1 MSLQTKHFYE
11 FGGFRLDLAEKVLFR
26 DGKPLPITPKVF
38 ETLEVLVEHAGH
50 LIEKDELMQKIWQDR
65 FVEES
70 NLTFNIKMLR
80 KALGDSAS
88 KPRFIETVPRRG
100 YRFIAEV
107 KEVLSEDFRKNET
120 VEHFSS
126 DGNGASNGNGVK
138 LIVENLPDNDSFDEK
153 PAYQISPS
161 VHVISSIRSRPVLY
175 SISAVIIGI
184 FLLTGFFLFK
194 NSTSFSQR
202 FGDSTG
208 NQRFLTVEKLTDT
221 GNAKAATISPDGKL
235 LAYYTT
241 DGGKDTIWLRQLTT
255 GKSAPIFSPKDERIH
270 GLNFSQDGDYLY
282 FSHQNKGEPSNLSRL
297 SILGGTPTKILS
309 DFHGSYTFSPDA
321 YNIAFVRYDE
331 TGSVV
336 MIAESDGRNERR
348 AFASPKPRHI
358 ISVAWSPDGESIAY
372 SFGNGRYDGGGMD
385 YGIFEFNFK
394 DETEK
399 SLTDFKWNY
408 LGTIEW
414 LPDKSG
420 MLVTAREKADG
431 TDQIWWLS
439 LPDGKAKPITNN
451 ADSLELKGASVDF
464 SKIIAQQEFLN
475 SSVWVAPTNDLS
487 NVQAIAKAQWDMAWT
502 ADGKIIFPARETIKT
517 GIWLTNPDGS
527 DKKQITSN
535 DSLERSPTVSPEGR
549 FVVFVSTRSGRQ
561 NIWRMN
567 ADGGNQTQLTDGEG
581 ENNPTFTP
589 DGQSVVFNSIKGGS
603 LWKVSVEG
611 GEAVQLCNG
620 EKSLRVAISPDGKK
634 FAYFGRKDNKRKLLI
649 KSFPECNLLLEFEAA
664 ESRASPAKIVWAKD
678 SRSLIYDHEDATR
691 VGNLWRQS
699 LDGGEPQK
707 LTNFTSDQIY
717 DFGFSPDGNWLAF
730 VRGVRSHD
738 AVLLKGFK

>member
-11 FGGFRLDLAEKVLFR
+11 FGGFRLDLTEKVLLR

-38 ETLEVLVEHAGH
+38 ETLEVLVENAGH

-80 KALGDSAS
+80 KALGDSAG

-107 KEVLSEDFRKNET
+107 KEVLGEDFRENKT
-120 VEHFSS
+120 VEHFSLG
-126 DGNGASNGNGVK
+126 GNGASDGNGVK

-153 PAYQISPS
+153 PDDKISPS
-161 VHVISSIRSRPVLY
+161 ANVISSIRSRPVLY
-175 SISAVIIGI
+175 SIVAVIIGI
-184 FLLTGFFLFK
+184 FLLTGFFLLR

-202 FGDSTG
+202 FGDLNS

-221 GNAKAATISPDGKL
+221 GNAQAATISPDGKL

-255 GKSAPIFSPKDERIH
+255 GKSVPIFSPKDERIH
-270 GLNFSQDGDYLY
+270 GLNFSHDGEYLY
-282 FSHQNKGEPSNLSRL
+282 FSHQNKGEPSNLSRI

-309 DFHGSYTFSPDA
+309 DFHGSYTFSPDGSQ
-321 YNIAFVRYDE
+321 IAFVRYDE

-336 MIAESDGRNERR
+336 MIADADGRNERQ
-348 AFASPKPRHI
+348 AFTSPKPRHI
-358 ISVAWSPDGESIAY
+358 ISIAWSPDGESIAY
-372 SFGNGRYDGGGMD
+372 CVGNSSGMD
-385 YGIFEFNFK
+385 YGIFEFNLAGG
-394 DETEK
+394 TEK
-399 SLTDFKWNY
+399 SLTDYKWNY
-408 LGTIEW
+408 LGMIEW

-431 TDQIWWLS
+431 FDQIWRLS
-439 LPDGKAKPITNN
+439 LPEGRAELITNSTE
-451 ADSLELKGASVDF
+451 SLELKGASSDF
-464 SKIIAQQEFLN
+464 TKIIAQQEFLN
-475 SSVWVAPTNDLS
+475 SSVWVASKDDLS
-487 NVQAIAKAQWDMAWT
+487 NAQAIARAQWDMAWT

-517 GIWLTNPDGS
+517 GIWLINPDGS
-527 DKKQITSN
+527 DKKQITAE
-535 DSLERSPTVSPEGR
+535 DSLERSPTVSPDGR
-549 FVVFVSTRSGRQ
+549 FVVFVSTRNGRQ
-561 NIWRMN
+561 NIWRMD
-567 ADGGNQTQLTDGEG
+567 ADGGNQTQLTRGEG
-581 ENNPTFTP
+581 ESNPTFTP
-589 DGQSVVFNSIKGGS
+589 DGQSVVFNAIKGGS
-603 LWKVSVEG
+603 LWKVSIEG
-611 GEAVQLCNG
+611 GEAVQFCAG
-620 EKSLRVAISPDGKK
+620 EKSSRVAISPDAAK

-649 KSFPECNLLLEFEAA
+649 KSFPECNFQLEFEVTVN
-664 ESRASPAKIVWAKD
+664 RASPPKIVWTKD
-678 SRSLIYDHEDATR
+678 GKSLIYDNEDAAHI
-691 VGNLWRQS
+691 GNLWQQS

-717 DFGFSPDGNWLAF
+717 DFGFSPDGKWLAL
-730 VRGVRSHD
+730 VRGSRNKD